1 MFMSVIE
8 RYRCERLMFCSSPN
22 ANYQRPLG
30 NSEYNSLYL
39 QFDREFAATATTLVC
54 SQFSGMR
61 GLHFVYLR

>member
-8 RYRCERLMFCSSPN
+8 RDRGERLMFCSSPN

-39 QFDREFAATATTLVC
+39 QFDREFAATTLVY
-54 SQFSGMR
+54 SQFSGLR
-61 GLHFVYLR
+61 GLHFVY